1 VSEGGRRLEL
11 SSFLDTLRSDGG
23 FAGNV
28 TYWGVQKP
36 TGAAFR
42 PLPAGLHPALRVYLE
57 KTGITKLY
65 SHQAEAYGHVT
76 SGKDV
81 VLTTPTASG
90 KSLAYN
96 LPVLDGLLKDPDAKA
111 VYLFPTKALSQDQV
125 KTLEEFSLPDIRM
138 YIYDGD
144 TPSSIRQAARKS
156 GRLIVTNP
164 DMLHTGILP
173 NHPKW
178 VKIFDGLKYIV
189 LDELHTYR
197 GVFGSHLAHVITR
210 LKRVARFYDSNPTFI
225 ASSATI
231 ANPDDLFY
239 RITGK
244 KPLLIER
251 SGAPTGEKHFIIYN
265 PPLVNREQ
273 GIRRGVVLESVS
285 VAKRFIERDL
295 ATIVFAKSR
304 LNTEVILSYLKQ
316 RIPKKKDRIEGYRG
330 GYLPNERR
338 AIERGLRGG
347 DLLGVVSTNALEL
360 GIDIGSLDVSI
371 MAGYPGT
378 VSSFFQQAGRSGR
391 TDRTSVSIL
400 IASNAPLDQYI
411 AQHEEYLMERTV
423 ESALVNPQNVYILV
437 DQVKCAAFE
446 IPFKRSETYGGEDIQ
461 DVLEYLE
468 DRSVLHEEEDVYHWQ
483 DRSYP
488 AENVSIRSADAGNF
502 VIIDRTGGSRRV
514 IGEMDRSSV
523 PILLHTNAIYIHGSA
538 QYTVL
543 EVDWDKQT
551 VWIEQS
557 KVNYYTDAETKTDI
571 KILEKNSEE
580 DTPSARAMLC
590 DVLVRTIA
598 VKYKKIKFGT
608 HENIGYGDINL
619 PPTEIHTKSLVLS
632 FKSALLQGLSRDEC
646 EELLLSLSHLLKNIS
661 SLFVMTDPR
670 DIGVAENLKENLT
683 GLPTLFLYDRYPGGV
698 GLSDRLYEIKQRL
711 LQASLQRVQEC
722 GCENGCP
729 SCVGPERYNKKNT
742 TRFLKDVLAGGISLV
757 GEGV

>member
-1 VSEGGRRLEL
+1 MEL

-698 GLSDRLYEIKQRL
+698 GLSDRLYEIRQRL